1 MKNHYKKTT
10 LALFVLFTF
19 VLQIASYKAKAQY
32 CVTPQYSLGSG
43 CGYNFYM
50 SDFQFAGISNTT
62 TCSTI
67 APYYTYYSAM
77 TATVEQNGG
86 YSVSMSFPTISPYLA
101 YFKMY
106 IDYNDN
112 NSFDDAG
119 EEVYNSGNLAS
130 LTSVANGYVVIPVDA
145 PLGTHRLRVRC
156 ADGDVNSCTDDG
168 TIGEVEDYNVTIQPQ
183 PLSANAGY
191 SQYPSCS
198 QSTITIGGFP
208 SASGGTA
215 PYTYS
220 WSPSIN
226 LSDTT
231 SSNPTLTVIPT
242 TTYSASV
249 TYTLTVTDANNNTAS
264 SIAFINLPYTSAT
277 ANAGSDMSDCR
288 QQLFGF
294 EGTGSGTYFHWDFGD
309 GGSADVQDAAT
320 YEYRYAAPGYYNAV
334 FTVTDNNGCAVHD
347 TVVVHAKGP
356 NVDAGGGTYH
366 NYNVCGTVVDFASAT
381 TNGEGY
387 YWAFG
392 CDCVSNPNLNPVFDY
407 QTYGSYVATLYA
419 TDNDGCQNSSS
430 ATISLNEVPHA
441 NAGPDQTVCPGT
453 RVSLGDNSSIGQM
466 NWWDFGDGNTGYGL
480 LTDNTYAAVG
490 TYYAVLSSGFDN
502 SCGVSVDTAIITVA
516 EPFVDFGGGGSV
528 CGLTVDFIA
537 NAPSAI
543 SYSWNFGD
551 GVTST
556 EANPSHTFNYYGTY
570 SVTLSITTANGCTAS
585 TTASITLDQPP
596 YANAGLNVTACAG
609 VQTTLNAVYS
619 NGTTYSWNF
628 GDGNSYNDWVGSNTY
643 ANGGTYYATMT
654 VSNQNACPDAVDTA
668 VVTVHQPT
676 ADAGS
681 DQTVCFNGGVISF
694 VGTAS
699 DATSYSWNF
708 GDGNTDTLQNTIHTY
723 ASAGTYP
730 VSFTAYN
737 GTCSATSYFNAIL
750 DLPPVANA
758 GADLTACAG
767 VQTTL
772 NAVYSNGATYTWN
785 FGDGQSYNDWLGYN
799 NYANGGTYYATM
811 TVSNQNACPDAVDTA
826 VVTVHQ
832 PTADAGSDQ
841 TVCFNGGVISF
852 VGTASDATSYSWNFG
867 DGNTDTLQNTIHTY
881 ASAGTYPV
889 SFTAYNGTC
898 SATSYFNAI
907 LDLPPVANAGADL
920 TACAGV
926 QTTLNAV
933 YSNGATY
940 TWNFGDGQSY
950 NDWLGYNTYANG
962 GTYYATMTVSN
973 QNACPDAVDTAVV
986 TVHQPTAD
994 AGSDQTVCLAGGVI
1008 SFNGISTDA
1017 TSYSWNFGDGNT
1029 DTLQNPS
1036 HTYTY
1041 PYSYSVTFTAYNGSC
1056 SAYSSFAATVNT
1068 PLVAD
1073 AGPDVTGCA
1082 GVSVYLNGGGS
1093 SNGANYNWNFGDGNT
1108 GTSYGEANTYST
1120 GGIYYATL
1128 TVSNQSGCPDV
1139 IDTAIVTI
1147 HQPTANAGPD
1157 QTVCLNGGV
1166 ISFVG
1171 NASDA
1176 TSYLW
1181 YFGDGNTDT
1190 LQNPTFNYTYAGTY
1204 NVTFNSYY
1212 GSCSATSSF
1221 TTTLIAPTSS
1231 TQNLTICSG
1240 QNIVVGSNTYTT
1252 SGTYTDVLT
1261 SINGCDSTVTTNLSV
1276 NPALSGSQT
1285 LTICAGTN
1293 ISVGSNTYS
1302 ASGTY
1307 NDILITI
1314 SGCDSVVT
1322 TNLTVSP
1329 AITGSQS
1336 LTICAGANITVGTNT
1351 YSSTGV
1357 YNDVLLAF
1365 GGCDSIVTTTLTVN
1379 PAITNT
1385 QTFIIC
1391 AGNSVSVGSNIY
1403 NSSGMYID
1411 VLLSSNGCDSIV
1423 TTNLTVLPS
1432 ISGSQT
1438 LVLCAG
1444 VSVNVGTSSY
1454 TSSGIFTDILTAFNG
1469 CDSIVSTNLT
1479 INPAIINSQSYNLC
1493 AGGSIT
1499 VGSNTYSISGVYT
1512 DVFTAFNGCDSTLT
1526 TNLSIGGLIAGTQ
1539 SLIVC
1544 PGGTVSVGTN
1554 TYNTNGIYVDTLTAF
1569 AGCDSIVTTNLTVI
1583 VQLAVASSSVNTCY
1597 GASQTLS
1604 VNGGSGTIYWS
1615 PALGLNTNVG
1625 NSVVASPFNTTM
1637 YYVTDTVGACQMI
1650 DSTLLTVNPLITADA
1665 GVHQSLCLG
1674 DTATFIAIGTG
1685 GSGTYSYSWGDGVH
1699 SYSTDTISIVPTS
1712 NLTFTLTIT
1721 DAAVCSATDTVT
1733 FSSRHTDIYGL
1744 VTYSGGILSHGT
1756 NNKAILYRW
1765 YNPNLAQFDTMQ
1777 VSSIDT
1783 VSGYFHFTNV
1793 YNNNLLIK
1801 IFPDTSVYGDHF
1813 VPSYYNAANSPTSL
1827 WDSTTFFT
1835 HTCNAEDTLNIVMVE
1850 NQTLSGSGRISG
1862 RLIQGPFYSPL
1873 AIGMPRVQGDPIP
1886 GGDVKIG
1893 NNPGGQMIAAT
1904 TTSSLDSPDG
1914 GGYYY
1919 FDSIPVGHYDIYIDI
1934 PGLLRDSVW
1943 TINIT
1948 ATDTVFTNLDY
1959 WVDSSDIYPIYPDI
1973 NVQTPIIKGLES
1985 TFIVYPNPF
1994 RTNATIEYTVSHDAQ
2009 VKLEVYSMI
2018 GDKINTLVNDNQQTG
2033 KYRFNLNASN
2043 RKLSNGIYF
2052 IKLTLGNDSFT
2063 KRVVVME

>member
-681 DQTVCFNGGVISF
+681 HQTVCFNGGVISF

-772 NAVYSNGATYTWN
+772 NAVYSNG
-785 FGDGQSYNDWLGYN
+785 G
-799 NYANGGTYYATM
+799 
-811 TVSNQNACPDAVDTA
+811 
-826 VVTVHQ
+826 
-832 PTADAGSDQ
+832 
-841 TVCFNGGVISF
+841 
-852 VGTASDATSYSWNFG
+852 
-867 DGNTDTLQNTIHTY
+867 
-881 ASAGTYPV
+881 
-889 SFTAYNGTC
+889 
-898 SATSYFNAI
+898 
-907 LDLPPVANAGADL
+907 
-920 TACAGV
+920 
-926 QTTLNAV
+926 
-933 YSNGATY
+933 TY